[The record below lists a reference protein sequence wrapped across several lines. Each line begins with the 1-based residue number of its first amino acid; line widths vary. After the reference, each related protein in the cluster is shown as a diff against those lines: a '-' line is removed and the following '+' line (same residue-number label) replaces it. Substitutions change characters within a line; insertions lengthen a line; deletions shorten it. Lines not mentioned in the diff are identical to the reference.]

1 MGQLMSGEALS
12 THLEKVPW
20 GRWKELRAATL
31 EILRKIF
38 YQLVQTHP
46 VCLNGS
52 GNAAGLFLS
61 YLCVCVCGINHA
73 PQGFFISFANTEEFS
88 HPCLVKWLC
97 HQPSVERA
105 LITFKV
111 KHLSALTLSRNGL
124 SGLWNNEVM
133 SFLHT
138 AGKSFGFHT
147 GAAAYTKPAL
157 LNAFKATLLPCQ
169 RVLPK
174 LRLWNMLTTAPLQC
188 LWGAPGAWIAVLSQ
202 SWMGGMWEHRMW

>member
-1 MGQLMSGEALS
+1 MEGIESSNPRDIEKNILS
-12 THLEKVPW
+12 AGANTSCLPEW
-20 GRWKELRAATL
+20 FWKCCWSLPL
-31 EILRKIF
+31 I
-38 YQLVQTHP
+38 P
-46 VCLNGS
+46 V
-52 GNAAGLFLS
+52 
-61 YLCVCVCGINHA
+61 CVCVCGINHA

-174 LRLWNMLTTAPLQC
+174 LRL
-188 LWGAPGAWIAVLSQ
+188 
-202 SWMGGMWEHRMW
+202 